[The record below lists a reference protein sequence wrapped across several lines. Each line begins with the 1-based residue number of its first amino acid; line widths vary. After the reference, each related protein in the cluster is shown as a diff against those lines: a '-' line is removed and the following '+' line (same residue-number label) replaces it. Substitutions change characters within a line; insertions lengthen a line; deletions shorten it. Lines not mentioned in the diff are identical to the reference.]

1 MRGTAKGCR
10 GYCDMT
16 KFTPVSEWSAPP
28 QRLEEFVLSER
39 WQELPFDI
47 KVALAHIWL
56 REQEADKLSARLL
69 WTTENVAGLLG
80 ASTARP

>member
-1 MRGTAKGCR
+1 M
-10 GYCDMT
+10 
-16 KFTPVSEWSAPP
+16 
-28 QRLEEFVLSER
+28 RLEEFVLGAR

-69 WTTENVAGLLG
+69 WTTGQCFPSRRRGQWRSAIQVTIPAFSLSPF
-80 ASTARP
+80 AY